1 METSSIKS
9 PRKMPK
15 ARIKFA
21 KKFLSI
27 FLCFSMVVAVFGNM
41 TTARAINVGTN
52 PTPKIDIAVNVPADY
67 PGTFL
72 DFKQELTQKL
82 IDQGLD
88 PSDFRITNTAVSI
101 DTSSMDGW
109 IVYDHY
115 YNNASYN
122 SLVPEDQRALQPY
135 RAADNSHASNGGA
148 NILSYIN
155 KTTNK
160 FTNTACVAFNRH
172 IGIYQSE
179 SGASNMAFAGY
190 GTQALSDYMIYP
202 APNSTTRTFSF
213 NIDASVI
220 DTHTLSAFGFWMNAA
235 VENGKTSG
243 YLLYFDAGSAAGG
256 TASISIR
263 KVNDVD
269 ANSQTP
275 GFAGTTVA
283 GSAKSFSLGPQKK
296 IRLTVELKKDSVT
309 IQQQAYDASGNLSDV
324 QTVLRDFPIEQFK
337 DHNLNGLGPWVGYS
351 SHGCSGFSAIV
362 YTDLEMSYEAS
373 AFDALKYVQ
382 YYEGAEYKYFINLA
396 GDSGNPGIPKE
407 HTEDG
412 NNKDY
417 SDGINRMNEN
427 EIFYVSNVQDGLVVT
442 DSEYEKNEDGSLKL
456 DELGNPI
463 LAKDE
468 DGNVIH
474 QGLGSSNG
482 CIASSDDYAS
492 QMAEFIGKNFL
503 EQNHFQKAPVSSDL
517 PLANFYVKN
526 ATDASQVM
534 TIHLQ
539 HLVLNNETID
549 VNIKDKSKIGL
560 ISGKDGYI
568 KDYRYSVYDP
578 NGKTVVNTGWV
589 EGLDKIPNYQFT
601 GSSVSGTYVFELTVR
616 DQLGNESK
624 TFQTYLTAYLDDEE
638 PFIEG
643 KNTARNKATITL
655 TDTGEGIDEDGI
667 TFIKDG
673 RGSGVAAYWVTNDV
687 DAQPGEYDWEELDTS
702 IHQHSFDIDINSTD
716 PIVVWVRDECGNI
729 GNKAVFQPIHVKVED
744 VDGNPIDDYFVF
756 GDKPIIVLPD
766 DEDVPP
772 SEDDD
777 EYWSGWETPEKDPVT
792 PGTTPPTND
801 DNEIVIR
808 PSYSKDQ
815 AALVYLPNSGLI
827 DGKDASKTIYVTSNA
842 SILQKIGDQN
852 VIPTRKG
859 YTFTGW
865 KLLKSHRAEDANNL
879 AFISNASNV
888 EVIKEQTAKSS
899 ENAGKVEAFVE
910 GDYYYLVAQ
919 WEISTYTLKLDA
931 NGGSL
936 GNVRS
941 IEHVPYD
948 KLLTTAGADIS
959 NDDGLQAIPTTGRAN
974 PTKPGYIFQG
984 WSTSKNAMDNVDNT
998 FMLANGISGITLTPD
1013 VKMPASDMTIYAVW
1027 KTDTNKFVVHFNSNG
1042 GNTIKD
1048 QAYVISAATV
1058 YDQFSEPQRAGY
1070 TFDGWYREEDLADIT
1085 TEVNGVLI
1093 FKDGVTKPTVYS
1105 GGETIA
1111 PKSEHTFVA
1120 MWTPNS
1126 KTKYTVNYYVNS
1138 GNKDANGNFIYTK
1151 VSSATKS
1158 YMGPTESHVAVKDA
1172 DKTST
1177 ITSNGVKYWY
1187 NDKNANNVQNGVVT
1201 GNPQLELKLYYD
1213 RYFDISITANG
1224 NGTVGGSAKGLL
1236 EWSDSTVT
1244 WAAKEG
1250 SYVSRIIMD
1259 GVIRDDLLGL
1269 NSFTFKELH
1278 KNHEVVV
1285 EFKDKPSKPTT
1296 PPIPDDVTKY
1306 YQIQTSIEGS
1316 PDGKCTI
1323 TPTKRIE
1330 KGQDAKVEWT
1340 LASGYELV
1348 EVIVDGKAHTP
1359 SGNTVTFNGVGADHN
1374 VVVKVKKLPTNG
1386 GGYTE
1391 GQYTVTVNRYGGD
1404 DSCTVSKSA
1413 IVNLGDSVETT
1424 WSAGGDYKVYKVVVN
1439 GKEVKANGKYN
1450 FNNIKKNNVI
1460 DIYFAKDDSEE
1471 MPEYDEKDYNKIL
1484 TQIIGGP
1491 GEITSGAVIESGSN
1505 YEVNWEIAPNAPTD
1519 PDDPNYVAYK
1529 VDKVE
1534 VNGEVV
1540 DLEDNK
1546 LNFDDIT
1553 EDTDVKVYV
1562 SPDLYDVT
1570 ILTYGDGTASSSK
1583 TMYKNQN
1590 YVDIAANPN
1599 TGNAIVKI
1607 VVDGEE
1613 VEVEADQQTAM
1624 FAAFALSAETSEPS
1638 SEVTSDN
1645 ATSSNYSAQINKIN
1659 QDHIIEVY
1667 FAKVL
1672 TDDSG
1677 DPIIDPDTGK
1687 PETDPLPETLYSVSA
1702 RIEGANGTIEGE
1714 GIVEADGSKTVTWNI
1729 GTDYKITKVTV
1740 NGEEVE
1746 VVDNK
1751 IVLENI
1757 NEDKQIV
1764 VYAEKNT
1771 PNDTVVDEG
1780 DFKVKE
1786 YTITTVLRGGAGT
1799 ITNGA
1804 KVLEGRDYQ
1813 VDWSV
1818 LNAGDK
1824 IKEIWVDG
1832 DSRPDLFGLTRSAN
1846 TDTGGTYLFENIQ
1859 ADHEIVVVLGKKLDT
1874 NIDIDGDGI
1883 PDLNIDTDGDGL
1895 PDVNVD
1901 TDGDNR
1907 PDVNIDTDHTG
1918 EWKPSKDGGNS
1929 DGIWMPDT
1937 NVDRGDGKGPV
1948 GTNPKEPI
1956 DEDGDGVDD
1965 RWKPDTNVYPKGES
1979 EQGYDTYVDPNINI
1993 DTDGDGEPDINID
2006 TDGDGEP
2013 DVNIDTDDDG
2023 KPDINID
2030 TDKDG
2035 KPDVNVDVNGDG
2047 KPDINID
2054 TDKDGKPDINIDKD
2068 GDKKPDVNVDTDGDG
2083 KPDINID
2090 KDGDGKPDINID
2102 TDDDGK
2108 PDVNVDTDDDGKPD
2122 INIDTD
2128 KDGKPDVNI
2137 DVDEDGKPDVNVD
2150 TDKDGKPDINI
2161 DSDKDGKPDL
2171 NIDTDGDGKPD
2182 LNIDTNGD
2190 GKADLNIDTDGD
2202 GKPDLNIDT
2211 NGDGIPDKN
2220 IDADG
2225 DGKPDVNVDTSDDF
2239 NMMMYVWTMLVAG
2252 VLSIL
2257 LNKKRKLLASK

>member
-1 METSSIKS
+1 MKSNKEISKRKTTLTSKI
-9 PRKMPK
+9 
-15 ARIKFA
+15 
-21 KKFLSI
+21 LSI
-27 FLCFSMVVAVFGNM
+27 FLCFSMVMTWFGGVNN
-41 TTARAINVGTN
+41 AHAINVGTN
-52 PTPKIDIAVNVPADY
+52 PTPKIDIAVNVPSDY

-82 IDQGLD
+82 IDQGLN

-115 YNNASYN
+115 HDQNHYN
-122 SLVPEDQRALQPY
+122 SLVPADQRALQPY
-135 RAADNSHASNGGA
+135 RQASASSMGGPAGA

-155 KTTNK
+155 KATNK
-160 FTNTACVAFNRH
+160 FTNSACIQFNRH

-190 GTQALSDYMIYP
+190 GAPAYSDYMIYP

-220 DTHTLSAFGFWMNAA
+220 NTHTLTAFGFWMNAA

-243 YLLYFDAGSAAGG
+243 YLLYFNAGSAASG
-256 TASISIR
+256 TANISIR
-263 KVNDVD
+263 KVTDVD
-269 ANSQTP
+269 ANSETGGFTGTVVSGSEQT
-275 GFAGTTVA
+275 FT
-283 GSAKSFSLGPQKK
+283 LGAQKK

-324 QTVLRDFPIEQFK
+324 QTVLRDFQIPQFK

-407 HTEDG
+407 HTADG

-442 DSEYEKNEDGSLKL
+442 DSEYEKNADGSLKL
-456 DELGNPI
+456 DDLGNPI

-468 DGNVIH
+468 KGNVIH

-503 EQNHFQKAPVSSDL
+503 EQNHFQQAQVSSDL

-526 ATDASQVM
+526 TTDDSQLM

-539 HLVLNNETID
+539 HLVLSNESVA

-560 ISGKDGYI
+560 VSGKDGYI
-568 KDYRYSVYDP
+568 KEYRYSVYDP
-578 NGKTVVNTGWV
+578 TGKTVVNSGWV
-589 EGLDKIPNYQFT
+589 EGLDKIPNYTFT

-624 TFQTYLTAYLDDEE
+624 TFQTYLTAYLDDKE

-643 KNTARNKATITL
+643 KNSARNKATITL

-667 TFIKDG
+667 TFIEDG
-673 RGSGVAAYWVTNDV
+673 RGSGVAAYWVTNDPT
-687 DAQPGEYDWEELDTS
+687 AEPGEYDWEELDTS
-702 IHQHSFDIDINSTD
+702 VHQYSFDVDIESTD
-716 PIVVWVRDECGNI
+716 PLVVWVKDECGNI

-744 VDGNPIDDYFVF
+744 ADGNPIDDYYVF

-827 DGKDASKTIYVTSNA
+827 DGKDASKTVYVTSNA
-842 SILQKIGDQN
+842 SILQKIDDQN
-852 VIPTRKG
+852 VIPTRTG

-865 KLLKSHRAEDANNL
+865 KLLKSHKAEDANNL
-879 AFISNASNV
+879 AYISNASNV
-888 EVIKEQTAKSS
+888 EVVKEQTAKAS
-899 ENAGKVEAFVE
+899 ENAGKIDAFVE
-910 GDYYYLVAQ
+910 EDYYYLVAQ

-941 IEHVPYD
+941 IEYVPYD
-948 KLLTTAGADIS
+948 KLLTTSGADIS
-959 NDDGLQAIPTTGRAN
+959 NDDGLQAIPTSGRAN

-984 WSTSKNAMDNVDNT
+984 WSTSKNPMDNVNNT

-1048 QAYVISAATV
+1048 QAYVRSAATV

-1070 TFDGWYREEDLADIT
+1070 TFDGWYREEDLDGKTI
-1085 TEVNGVLI
+1085 ESNGVLV
-1093 FKDGVTKPTVYS
+1093 FKDGVEKPTVYE

-1120 MWTPNS
+1120 MWTPNAE
-1126 KTKYTVNYYVNS
+1126 TKYTVNYYVNS

-1151 VSSATKS
+1151 VSNATKS
-1158 YMGPTESHVAVKDA
+1158 YMGATESQVAIKDA
-1172 DKTST
+1172 DKTPT
-1177 ITSNGVKYWY
+1177 ITSNGVQYWY
-1187 NDKNANNVQNGVVT
+1187 NSKSTNNVQSGVVT

-1213 RYFDISITANG
+1213 RYFDVSITANG

-1236 EWSDSTVT
+1236 EWNDSTVT

-1250 SYVSRIIMD
+1250 SYVSRVIID
-1259 GVIRDDLLGL
+1259 GVIRDDLLGF

-1278 KNHEVVV
+1278 TNHEVVV

-1296 PPIPDDVTKY
+1296 PAIPDDVTKY
-1306 YQIQTSIEGS
+1306 YQIQTSLEGS

-1330 KGQDAKVEWT
+1330 EGQDAKVEWT

-1359 SGNTVTFNGVGADHN
+1359 TDNSVTFNGVGANHN

-1404 DSCTVSKSA
+1404 ENCTVSKSA

-1424 WSAGGDYKVYKVVVN
+1424 WSAGGDYKVYKVIVN

-1460 DIYFAKDDSEE
+1460 DIYFAKDDSTD
-1471 MPEYDEKDYNKIL
+1471 MPEYDETDYNKIL

-1491 GEITSGAVIESGSN
+1491 GEITSGAVVESGSN
-1505 YEVNWEIAPNAPTD
+1505 YEVNWEIAPNIPDD
-1519 PDDPNYVAYK
+1519 PDDPNYAAYK
-1529 VDKVE
+1529 IDKVE

-1540 DLEDNK
+1540 DLEENK
-1546 LNFDDIT
+1546 LNFDDIK
-1553 EDTDVKVYV
+1553 EDADVKVYV

-1570 ILTYGDGTASSSK
+1570 ILTYGEGTASGSK
-1583 TMYKNQN
+1583 TMYRNQN
-1590 YVDIAANPN
+1590 YLDIEANPEN
-1599 TGNAIVKI
+1599 GSAIVKV

-1613 VEVEADQQTAM
+1613 LKITSGEAIAL
-1624 FAAFALSAETSEPS
+1624 FAADEEATEV
-1638 SEVTSDN
+1638 SEVSST
-1645 ATSSNYSAQINKIN
+1645 ATPSQYAAKVEKIN

-1667 FAKVL
+1667 FAKMK
-1672 TDDSG
+1672 TDETG
-1677 DPIIDPDTGK
+1677 TPITD
-1687 PETDPLPETLYSVSA
+1687 PETGLPETEPIPDVLYNVTG
-1702 RIEGANGTIEGE
+1702 RIEGINGTMDGQ
-1714 GIVEADGSKTVTWNI
+1714 GIVEKDADQTLTWTLPA
-1729 GTDYKITKVTV
+1729 GYEVAKVTV
-1740 NGEEVE
+1740 NGKEIDVIGNQ
-1746 VVDNK
+1746 V
-1751 IVLENI
+1751 ILEGI
-1757 NEDKQIV
+1757 NENKEVV
-1764 VYAEKNT
+1764 VYAKKNI
-1771 PNDTVVDEG
+1771 PNNDVVIEG
-1780 DFKVKE
+1780 DYKVKE
-1786 YTITTVLRGGAGT
+1786 YTIVTSLRGGAGT

-1813 VDWSV
+1813 VNWEV
-1818 LNAGDK
+1818 LDSNDK

-1832 DSRPDLFGLTRSAN
+1832 ELRLDLMGMVSRAN
-1846 TDTGGTYLFENIQ
+1846 TDTAGEYLFEDIK
-1859 ADHEIVVVLGKKLDT
+1859 ADHEIVVVLGKKLET
-1874 NIDIDGDGI
+1874 NVDVDGDGI
-1883 PDLNIDTDGDGL
+1883 PDINIDTDGDGL

-1901 TDGDNR
+1901 TDGDGK

-1918 EWKPSKDGGNS
+1918 EWKPSSEGGNE
-1929 DGIWMPDT
+1929 DKIWMPDT
-1937 NVDRGDGKGPV
+1937 NIDRGNGKGPV
-1948 GTNPKEPI
+1948 GTNPDKPI
-1956 DEDGDGVDD
+1956 DEDKDGVDD
-1965 RWKPDTNVYPKGES
+1965 RWKPNTNVYPKGES
-1979 EQGYDTYVDPNINI
+1979 EEGYDTYVDPKVDV

-2006 TDGDGEP
+2006 TDNDGKP

-2035 KPDVNVDVNGDG
+2035 KPDVNIDTDKDGEPDINIDTDKDGKPDINIDTDGDN

-2054 TDKDGKPDINIDKD
+2054 TDKDGKPDINIDTD
-2068 GDKKPDVNVDTDGDG
+2068 GDGKPDINIDTDGDG

-2090 KDGDGKPDINID
+2090 TDGDGKADINIDTNGDGKPDINIDLDGDGKPDINID
-2102 TDDDGK
+2102 
-2108 PDVNVDTDDDGKPD
+2108 
-2122 INIDTD
+2122 
-2128 KDGKPDVNI
+2128 
-2137 DVDEDGKPDVNVD
+2137 
-2150 TDKDGKPDINI
+2150 
-2161 DSDKDGKPDL
+2161 
-2171 NIDTDGDGKPD
+2171 
-2182 LNIDTNGD
+2182 
-2190 GKADLNIDTDGD
+2190 AD
-2202 GKPDLNIDT
+2202 
-2211 NGDGIPDKN
+2211 GDGIPDEN
-2220 IDADG
+2220 LIGA
-2225 DGKPDVNVDTSDDF
+2225 VDTSDRM
-2239 NMMMYVWTMLVAG
+2239 NVSGYLGML
-2252 VLSIL
+2252 
-2257 LNKKRKLLASK
+2257 LLAGLIFILSRKKEENI